1 MDVRP
6 DPLKKKLKEL
16 PGKPGVYLMKDAPG
30 KVIYVGKAVNLKNR
44 VRSYFQSSRG
54 ISPKTEA
61 LVAKIADFDYIVTST
76 EVEALLLENN
86 LIKRHKPHYNILL
99 KDDKTYPYIK
109 VSVNEPFPRFSVTR
123 KREADGARYYGP
135 FAATSAMRE
144 VISLIRHMFPLRQC
158 ELDIRP
164 GMSKRP
170 CLNYQMGRCMA
181 PCAGFVTVEEYRA
194 VVDQAIL
201 LLEGRVDRLIR
212 EITADMRKA
221 SEDMLFEK
229 AALLRDRIKS
239 VELVGAMQKIVMEPG
254 DDTDAIGV
262 SRHLT
267 DTCVAVIMI
276 RDGRVNGKAH
286 FFMEGASDAPDSE
299 LLAAFLKQ
307 YYMDA
312 TSVPPIVSMPVAPD
326 EARQIEEWLTGV
338 NSGRKVRFIY
348 PKRGTK
354 RDISEMARE
363 NAEEMLRLRLAEEE
377 RSRART
383 QGAVQALADALGLPS
398 APYRIEC
405 FDISNIQG
413 TDTVASMVVFE
424 DGLPQKNDYR
434 RFRIRTVEG
443 ADDFKSMGEA
453 VGRRFAKAREQ
464 DPKFAKLPGLLLIDG
479 GKGQLGAALWAMRA
493 NGYDLP
499 AAGLAKRNE
508 ELFLPDAE
516 DPVVLPKDS
525 FALHLV
531 QRVRDEAHRFAITYH
546 RSIRGKKS
554 IKSELTDLPGIG
566 KARLMALMKAFGSL
580 AELSRQD
587 EEAIRKVK
595 GMDRNSAAAVWAHL
609 RAKDPSAREE
619 ATEEARVHAEARDT
633 ASNDDQGGD
642 ADGERNED

>member
-44 VRSYFQSSRG
+44 VRSYFQSARG
-54 ISPKTEA
+54 LGPKTEA

-86 LIKRHKPHYNILL
+86 LIKKHKPHYNILL

-109 VSVNEPFPRFSVTR
+109 VSINEPFPRFSVTR

-135 FAATSAMRE
+135 FAATGAMRE
-144 VISLIRHMFPLRQC
+144 VVSLIRHMFPLRQC
-158 ELDIRP
+158 ELDIKP
-164 GMSKRP
+164 GMNKRP

-181 PCAGFVTVEEYRA
+181 PCAGNVSVEEYRA

-212 EITADMRKA
+212 EIAAEMRKA
-221 SEDMLFEK
+221 SEEMLFEK

-262 SRHLT
+262 ARQLT

-286 FFMEGASDAPDSE
+286 FFMEGASDAPDAE

-312 TSVPPIVSMPVAPD
+312 SAVPPVISMPEEPD
-326 EARQIEEWLTGV
+326 EARQIEQWLTGI
-338 NSGRKVRFIY
+338 NSGRRVRFTY

-354 RDISEMARE
+354 RDISKMASE

-383 QGAVQALADALGLPS
+383 QGAVQALADALGLPA

-424 DGLPQKNDYR
+424 DGLPQKSEYR

-443 ADDFKSMGEA
+443 SDDFKSMGEA
-453 VGRRFAKAREQ
+453 VGRRFAKAKEQ
-464 DPKFAKLPGLLLIDG
+464 DPKFVKLPGLLLIDG
-479 GKGQLGAALWAMRA
+479 GKGQLGAALEAMRE

-508 ELFLPDAE
+508 ELFLPYAQ

-554 IKSELTDLPGIG
+554 IKSELIDLPGIG

-580 AELSRQD
+580 SELSRQD
-587 EEAIRKVK
+587 EGSIRKVK
-595 GMDRNSAAAVWAHL
+595 GMDKASAAAVWAHL
-609 RAKDPSAREE
+609 HAKDAAANDAGE
-619 ATEEARVHAEARDT
+619 AQRAVQQE
-633 ASNDDQGGD
+633 DDGGA
-642 ADGERNED
+642 ADGEGNED